1 MNEKEDNYK
10 SNDSSEVPPLSR
22 KLSGWREP
30 VPIILKAGGELDIN
44 CDMGEGI
51 GNDELIM
58 PFVTSASIACGFHAG
73 DEDSMKRTV
82 ELAMKYNVS
91 IGAHPSYPDR
101 ENFGRTDIRIPLSE
115 VYDLVTKQ
123 IHLLNEITKTAGA
136 SLHHVKPHGALYNM
150 AARAKPLAAV
160 IALAV
165 KDVDEKL
172 KLYGLSG
179 SHLINEAK
187 KIGLKEVNEV
197 FADRTY
203 QDDGRLTPRSKPEA
217 LINDADKVVQQ
228 ILQMLKEGTVTT
240 VTGKIIP
247 IVAETICIHGD
258 GEHAVEFAKA
268 VHEAINEL
276 KKL

>member
-1 MNEKEDNYK
+1 MTEKKDNHTL
-10 SNDSSEVPPLSR
+10 NASSKAS
-22 KLSGWREP
+22 SFGGGWRR
-30 VPIILKAGGELDIN
+30 LDIN

-51 GNDELIM
+51 GNDEAIM
-58 PFVTSASIACGFHAG
+58 PFISSANIACGYHAG
-73 DEDSMKRTV
+73 DEDTIKKTV

-101 ENFGRTDIRIPLSE
+101 ENFGRTDMQLQLSQ

-123 IHLLNEITKTAGA
+123 IHLLNEITKKAGA

-150 AARAKPLAAV
+150 AARDKQLSAV

-179 SHLINEAK
+179 SHLI
-187 KIGLKEVNEV
+187 KEGQKLGVKTVSEV

-203 QDDGRLTPRSKPEA
+203 QDDGRLTPRSEPGA
-217 LINDADKVVQQ
+217 LINDTDKAVQQ
-228 ILQMLKEGTVTT
+228 VLQMIKEGMVTT
-240 VTGKIIP
+240 VSGKTIP

-258 GEHAVEFAKA
+258 GMHAVEFAKA
-268 VHEAINEL
+268 INGAISNI
-276 KKL
+276 K